1 MVRESGTRFAP
12 SRPRYPNIDP
22 RFVVAEFSR
31 HWRGAGIAILL
42 AGVLLLA
49 GVAARAQS
57 DFTRAG
63 DPAVPLSERLS
74 AAHDAATL
82 EPFMSDYTARFA
94 LLTAEDLASR
104 GDLAQAQRVLVSAC
118 RADGDNPLLLDQ
130 LQGVNLAL
138 GQQDAADAMR
148 IHRIQRPNDIMP
160 ASVSVP

>member
-1 MVRESGTRFAP
+1 
-12 SRPRYPNIDP
+12 
-22 RFVVAEFSR
+22 VAEFSR
-31 HWRGAGIAILL
+31 HWRGAGMAILL

-63 DPAVPLSERLS
+63 DPSVPRSERLS

-82 EPFMSDYTARFA
+82 EPFMSDYSARFA
-94 LLTAEDLASR
+94 LLTAQDLASR
-104 GDLAQAQRVLVSAC
+104 GDLAQAQRVLLSAC

-138 GQQDAADAMR
+138 DEQDAASAIR
-148 IHRIQRPNDIMP
+148 VHRSQGPGDIVP
-160 ASVSVP
+160 ASVSIP